1 MKKISKMTLI
11 NIFIILFT
19 SLSLI
24 LYIVNCNSI
33 YFKKF
38 GVDIKIIIF
47 LVLSIITEIYLL
59 VMTFIKNNK
68 MINMVN
74 ELIEIAVSIFMIVS
88 ISYLLDAKIYYTATI
103 LTYEKTNQNVSDLM
117 SALISF
123 GSLFVAFIIS
133 TVSNFL
139 PLKKDI

>member
-74 ELIEIAVSIFMIVS
+74 ELIEIAVPIFMIVS

-123 GSLFVAFIIS
+123 CSLFVAFIIS